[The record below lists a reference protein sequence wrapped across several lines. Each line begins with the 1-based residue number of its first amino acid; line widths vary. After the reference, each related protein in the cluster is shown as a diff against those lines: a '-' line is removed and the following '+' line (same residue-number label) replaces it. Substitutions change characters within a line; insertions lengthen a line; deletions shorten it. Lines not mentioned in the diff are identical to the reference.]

1 MTVKQK
7 AARAKFTKAIA
18 EAKKLRAKN
27 PKLTQ
32 AAAVKQAFA
41 ILYSKDK
48 PKKVGAVKKKAAP
61 KKKAAVKKAA
71 PKKKAAVKITEKD
84 ILNKIHKVKRNVENL
99 DEAQHA
105 HMIGAATSIADL
117 IYLTDQKVKAEGQFQ
132 ILKNRRKKEGY
143 LEGFD
148 LKLFQRYPG
157 YIASLKKQISE
168 AKKHIK

>member
-48 PKKVGAVKKKAAP
+48 PKKVGAVKKKAA
-61 KKKAAVKKAA
+61 VKKAA
-71 PKKKAAVKITEKD
+71 PKKKAAVKINEKD

-105 HMIGAATSIADL
+105 HMIGNIKKGSKY
-117 IYLTDQKVKAEGQFQ
+117 IYYLGFAIEKKPIEIITERNKNKKAFIYKTTFGIFHT
-132 ILKNRRKKEGY
+132 LK
-143 LEGFD
+143 D
-148 LKLFQRYPG
+148 
-157 YIASLKKQISE
+157 
-168 AKKHIK
+168 AKKYISDVKKGLYK

>member
-48 PKKVGAVKKKAAP
+48 TKKVGAVKKKAAP

-84 ILNKIHKVKRNVENL
+84 ILNKIHKVKRNVEKL
-99 DEAQHA
+99 DEAQHS
-105 HMIGAATSIADL
+105 HMIGNIKKGSKY
-117 IYLTDQKVKAEGQFQ
+117 IYYLGFAIEKKPIEIITERNKNKKAHIYKTTFGIFHT
-132 ILKNRRKKEGY
+132 LK
-143 LEGFD
+143 D
-148 LKLFQRYPG
+148 
-157 YIASLKKQISE
+157 
-168 AKKHIK
+168 AKKYISDVKKGLYK

>member
-48 PKKVGAVKKKAAP
+48 TKKVGAVKKKAAL
-61 KKKAAVKKAA
+61 KKAA

-84 ILNKIHKVKRNVENL
+84 ILNKIHKVKRNVEKL
-99 DEAQHA
+99 DEAQHS
-105 HMIGAATSIADL
+105 HMIGNIKKGSKY
-117 IYLTDQKVKAEGQFQ
+117 IYYLGFAIEKKPIEIITERNKNKKAHIYKTTFGIFHT
-132 ILKNRRKKEGY
+132 LK
-143 LEGFD
+143 D
-148 LKLFQRYPG
+148 
-157 YIASLKKQISE
+157 
-168 AKKHIK
+168 AKKYISDVKKGLYK

>member
-18 EAKKLRAKN
+18 EAKKLRDKN

-48 PKKVGAVKKKAAP
+48 PKKVGAL
-61 KKKAAVKKAA
+61 KKKAAVKKAS
-71 PKKKAAVKITEKD
+71 PKKKAAIKITEKD
-84 ILNKIHKVKRNVENL
+84 ILNKIHKVKRNVEKL

-105 HMIGAATSIADL
+105 HMIGNIRKGSKY
-117 IYLTDQKVKAEGQFQ
+117 IYYLGFAIEKKPIEIITERNKNKKAFIYKTTFGIFHT
-132 ILKNRRKKEGY
+132 LK
-143 LEGFD
+143 D
-148 LKLFQRYPG
+148 
-157 YIASLKKQISE
+157 
-168 AKKHIK
+168 AKKYISDVKKGLYK

>member
-7 AARAKFTKAIA
+7 AARAKFKMAIA

-48 PKKVGAVKKKAAP
+48 PKKVGAVKKKAA
-61 KKKAAVKKAA
+61 VKKAA

-84 ILNKIHKVKRNVENL
+84 ILNKIHKVKRNVEKL

-105 HMIGAATSIADL
+105 HMIGNIRKGSKY
-117 IYLTDQKVKAEGQFQ
+117 IYYLGFAIEKKPIEIITERNKNKKAFIYKTTFGIFHT
-132 ILKNRRKKEGY
+132 LK
-143 LEGFD
+143 D
-148 LKLFQRYPG
+148 
-157 YIASLKKQISE
+157 
-168 AKKHIK
+168 AKKYISDVKKGLYK

>member
-48 PKKVGAVKKKAAP
+48 PKKVGAVKKKAA
-61 KKKAAVKKAA
+61 VKKAA
-71 PKKKAAVKITEKD
+71 PKKKAAVKISEKD
-84 ILNKIHKVKRNVENL
+84 ILNKIHKVKRNVEKL

-105 HMIGAATSIADL
+105 HMIGNIKKGSKY
-117 IYLTDQKVKAEGQFQ
+117 IYYLGFAIEKKPIQIITERNKNKKAFIYKTTFGIFHT
-132 ILKNRRKKEGY
+132 LK
-143 LEGFD
+143 D
-148 LKLFQRYPG
+148 
-157 YIASLKKQISE
+157 
-168 AKKHIK
+168 AKKYISDVKKGLYK

>member
-48 PKKVGAVKKKAAP
+48 PKKVGAVKKKAA
-61 KKKAAVKKAA
+61 VKKVA

-84 ILNKIHKVKRNVENL
+84 ILNKIHKVKRNVEKL

-105 HMIGAATSIADL
+105 HMIGNIKKGSKY
-117 IYLTDQKVKAEGQFQ
+117 IYYLGFAIEKKPIEIITERNKNKKAFIYKTTFGIFHT
-132 ILKNRRKKEGY
+132 LK
-143 LEGFD
+143 D
-148 LKLFQRYPG
+148 
-157 YIASLKKQISE
+157 
-168 AKKHIK
+168 AKKYISDVKKGLYK

>member
-48 PKKVGAVKKKAAP
+48 PKKVGAVKKKAA
-61 KKKAAVKKAA
+61 VKKAA
-71 PKKKAAVKITEKD
+71 PKKKEAVKITEKD
-84 ILNKIHKVKRNVENL
+84 ILNKIHKVKRNVEKL

-105 HMIGAATSIADL
+105 HMIGNIKKGSKY
-117 IYLTDQKVKAEGQFQ
+117 IYYLGFAIEKKPIEIITERNKNKKAFIYKTTFGIFHT
-132 ILKNRRKKEGY
+132 LK
-143 LEGFD
+143 D
-148 LKLFQRYPG
+148 
-157 YIASLKKQISE
+157 
-168 AKKHIK
+168 AKKYISDVKKDLYK

>member
-48 PKKVGAVKKKAAP
+48 PKKVGAVKKKAA
-61 KKKAAVKKAA
+61 VKKAA
-71 PKKKAAVKITEKD
+71 PKKKAAVKINEKD
-84 ILNKIHKVKRNVENL
+84 ILNKIHKVKRNVEKL

-105 HMIGAATSIADL
+105 HMIGNIRKGSKY
-117 IYLTDQKVKAEGQFQ
+117 IYYLGFAIEKKPIEIITERNKNKKAFIYKTTFGIFHT
-132 ILKNRRKKEGY
+132 LK
-143 LEGFD
+143 D
-148 LKLFQRYPG
+148 
-157 YIASLKKQISE
+157 
-168 AKKHIK
+168 AKKYISDVKKGLYK

>member
-48 PKKVGAVKKKAAP
+48 PKKVGAVKKKAA
-61 KKKAAVKKAA
+61 VKKAA
-71 PKKKAAVKITEKD
+71 SKKKAAVKISEKD
-84 ILNKIHKVKRNVENL
+84 ILNKIHKVKRNVEKL

-105 HMIGAATSIADL
+105 HMIGNIKKGSKY
-117 IYLTDQKVKAEGQFQ
+117 IYYLGFAIEKKPIEIITERNKNKKAFIYKTTFGIFHT
-132 ILKNRRKKEGY
+132 LK
-143 LEGFD
+143 D
-148 LKLFQRYPG
+148 
-157 YIASLKKQISE
+157 
-168 AKKHIK
+168 AKKYISDVKKGLYK

>member
-84 ILNKIHKVKRNVENL
+84 ILNKIHKVKRNVEKL

-105 HMIGAATSIADL
+105 HMIGNIKRGSTY
-117 IYLTDQKVKAEGQFQ
+117 IYFLGEAIEKRPIEIIVDKKKKVYIYKT
-132 ILKNRRKKEGY
+132 
-143 LEGFD
+143 GFGI
-148 LKLFQRYPG
+148 FH
-157 YIASLKKQISE
+157 SLKE
-168 AKKHIK
+168 AKKYISDAKKGLFNIK

>member
-48 PKKVGAVKKKAAP
+48 PKKVGAVKKKAA
-61 KKKAAVKKAA
+61 VKKAA
-71 PKKKAAVKITEKD
+71 PKKKEAVKITEKD
-84 ILNKIHKVKRNVENL
+84 ILNKIHKVKRNVEKL

-105 HMIGAATSIADL
+105 HMIGNIKKGSKY
-117 IYLTDQKVKAEGQFQ
+117 IYYLGFAIEKKPIEIITERNKNKKAFIYKTTFGIFHT
-132 ILKNRRKKEGY
+132 LK
-143 LEGFD
+143 D
-148 LKLFQRYPG
+148 
-157 YIASLKKQISE
+157 
-168 AKKHIK
+168 AKKYISDVKKGLYK

>member
-48 PKKVGAVKKKAAP
+48 PKKVGAVKKKAA
-61 KKKAAVKKAA
+61 VKKAA
-71 PKKKAAVKITEKD
+71 PKKKAAVKINEKD
-84 ILNKIHKVKRNVENL
+84 ILNKIHKVKRNVEKL

-105 HMIGAATSIADL
+105 HIIKNIRKGSKY
-117 IYLTDQKVKAEGQFQ
+117 IYYLGFAIEKKPIEIITERNKNKKAFIYKTTFGIFHT
-132 ILKNRRKKEGY
+132 LK
-143 LEGFD
+143 D
-148 LKLFQRYPG
+148 
-157 YIASLKKQISE
+157 
-168 AKKHIK
+168 AKKYISDVKKGLYK